1 LTAAALGHV
10 SAEME
15 SPERLA
21 RPVGTRFECRD
32 CPRCSVPPPSLYPEK
47 NDRAWLTDT
56 VVSREE
62 LWRKA

>member
-1 LTAAALGHV
+1 
-10 SAEME
+10 MRKE
-15 SPERLA
+15 SRGLH
-21 RPVGTRFECRD
+21 FNLD
-32 CPRCSVPPPSLYPEK
+32 YPEK